1 VLALVVGLPLS
12 DAFQHGVDIAGVSQW
27 LLATGD
33 WADAGVWVDTATWS
47 D

>member
-1 VLALVVGLPLS
+1 MLGIHLGFPPS
-12 DAFQHGVDIAGVSQW
+12 DAFHGNSEPPDW
-27 LLATGD
+27 LLATSD